1 MTGRRSGAG
10 ALVGGILELAAR
22 GLERIAD
29 GHINV
34 LMRSVRGGL
43 AAYRDI
49 GRLRNH
55 KMDADLKGVALV
67 MAALRLRNDHARAND
82 VVVKLLK
89 LLYLFPDTRLNRIGV
104 LYAIEGNLKW
114 NLHGIT
120 SS

>member
-55 KMDADLKGVALV
+55 KMDADLKGVAFV
-67 MAALRLRNDHARAND
+67 MAALRLRNDHARADD

-104 LYAIEGNLKW
+104 LHAIEGNLKW